1 MIKVVIQKKRSK
13 SLLLM
18 TRESY
23 LDAILN
29 YTSGLRS
36 GTAIAKGFLGKCPL
50 SAFLFEGEIAFNVL

>member
-1 MIKVVIQKKRSK
+1 MA
-13 SLLLM
+13 
-18 TRESY
+18 RESY

-36 GTAIAKGFLGKCPL
+36 GTAIAKGFLGTCPL